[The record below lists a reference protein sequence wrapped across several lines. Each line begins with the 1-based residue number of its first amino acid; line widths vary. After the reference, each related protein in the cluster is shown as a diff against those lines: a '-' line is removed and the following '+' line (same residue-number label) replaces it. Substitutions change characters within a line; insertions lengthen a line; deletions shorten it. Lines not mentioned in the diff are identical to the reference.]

1 LASTNTANIGLE
13 RPAGAVSVRVGHIVH
28 KQKGLI
34 MTKYKR
40 NLINISIIDND
51 LDSIKKAEKLQ
62 ARLWDKGYKVTKTVC
77 KLNHSIITMELI

>member
-1 LASTNTANIGLE
+1 M
-13 RPAGAVSVRVGHIVH
+13 
-28 KQKGLI
+28 

-62 ARLWDKGYKVTKTVC
+62 ARLWDKGYKVTKTIC
-77 KLNHSIITMELI
+77 KLNQSIITMELI